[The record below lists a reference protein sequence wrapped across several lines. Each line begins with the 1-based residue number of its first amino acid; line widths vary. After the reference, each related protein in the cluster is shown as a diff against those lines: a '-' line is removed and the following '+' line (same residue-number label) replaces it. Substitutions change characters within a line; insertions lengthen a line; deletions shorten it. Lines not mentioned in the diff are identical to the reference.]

1 MLLPVLRSLIPR
13 TSKGSSRVHVV
24 ASTVVQVHSAPKSPL
39 NYKKKYAVGLPSHF
53 WHPVFIHYSTL
64 IHGAQYKCLIASDF
78 VPDFGLDTNIL
89 PSLVLWRC
97 VECIIFH
104 ISSTLCAGWKKGA
117 SRGGSCT
124 VARTRILTLLVAI
137 IISLLTWWNS
147 ESSSDPPTPPPTL
160 FWWDTTTMD
169 GGRMAVYGMAAT
181 GINNVVAL
189 ITTGEWVWVTLDS
202 LKVFSTEIGVL
213 HKWQGGWQVIFGN
226 WR

>member
-1 MLLPVLRSLIPR
+1 MPNSIRLLY
-13 TSKGSSRVHVV
+13 
-24 ASTVVQVHSAPKSPL
+24 Q
-39 NYKKKYAVGLPSHF
+39 F
-53 WHPVFIHYSTL
+53 FD
-64 IHGAQYKCLIASDF
+64 C
-78 VPDFGLDTNIL
+78 
-89 PSLVLWRC
+89 LVLWKF

-104 ISSTLCAGWKKGA
+104 FSSILCAGWKKGA
-117 SRGGSCT
+117 SRGGTCT

-160 FWWDTTTMD
+160 YWWDTTTMD

-202 LKVFSTEIGVL
+202 LKVFSIEIGVL